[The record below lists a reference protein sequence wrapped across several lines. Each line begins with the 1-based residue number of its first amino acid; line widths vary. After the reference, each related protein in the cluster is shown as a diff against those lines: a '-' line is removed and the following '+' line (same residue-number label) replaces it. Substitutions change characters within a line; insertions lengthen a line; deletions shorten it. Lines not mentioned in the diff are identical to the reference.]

1 MSDSEFAES
10 RQDYQQH
17 AEKVRILQ
25 MRFNQSTDL
34 NTRTGIM
41 QEQRSAM
48 QGTEKSYTYLEAT
61 YDSLVPGEKRDN
73 RSKMEACKKEFY
85 DLKVDYQKQEQSL
98 QTQRNKEELVYTTTE
113 NGANFRAQ
121 QNMRE
126 KLID

>member
-1 MSDSEFAES
+1 
-10 RQDYQQH
+10 
-17 AEKVRILQ
+17 
-25 MRFNQSTDL
+25 
-34 NTRTGIM
+34 M

-61 YDSLVPGEKRDN
+61 YDSLVPGEKRDYRN
-73 RSKMEACKKEFY
+73 KMEACKKEFH
-85 DLKVDYQKQEQSL
+85 DLKTDYQKQEQSL